1 MLASFCF
8 KEKYMNYEIFDDYI
22 LIKNDADFNIKH
34 VLECGQVFRFKVQDF
49 GYTVYSLGQK
59 ADIYCQKGTTK
70 IFTKNKKYF
79 IKYFDLDTNYAI
91 IKSMLKEQLPEE
103 IKFGYGIHILNQAPL
118 ETIISFIISANNNI
132 PRIKKTIEAI
142 CEGFGENCGD
152 YYAFPTLSQLSKI
165 TEDDFKKMGCGYR
178 SGYLVDTI
186 KRLQSYDLN
195 KLYDMPTVEARKE
208 LMSFK
213 GIGRKVADCILLFG
227 YHKGDVF
234 PADVWIVKVYE
245 DEFGKSNIS
254 PIKISEYYA
263 NRFGNLSG
271 IAQQYMYYAKRK

>member
-1 MLASFCF
+1 MD
-8 KEKYMNYEIFDDYI
+8 YEIFDDYI

-79 IKYFDLDTNYAI
+79 IKYFDLDTDYGI
-91 IKSMLKEQLPEE
+91 IKSMLRKQLPEE
-103 IKFGYGIHILNQAPL
+103 IKFGYGIRILNQAPL
-118 ETIISFIISANNNI
+118 EAIISFIISANNNI
-132 PRIKKTIEAI
+132 PRIKKTIELI
-142 CEGFGENCGD
+142 CERFGENCGD
-152 YYAFPTLSQLSKI
+152 YYAFPTLNQLSKI
-165 TEDDFKKMGCGYR
+165 TEDDFKSMGCGYR

-186 KRLQSYDLN
+186 KRLQDFDLN
-195 KLYDMPTVEARKE
+195 ALYDMPTIDARKL
-208 LMSFK
+208 LMSLK

-234 PADVWIVKVYE
+234 PADIWIVKVYE
-245 DEFGKSNIS
+245 DEFGKTGAS

-263 NRFGNLSG
+263 KRFGNLSG